1 MAGNTV
7 PLTKRLAIARAIER
21 RNGKARIREIRQQL
35 RKAKRDKA
43 FDLAF
48 DLAME
53 LDEAEDARPR
63 HGGRS

>member
-1 MAGNTV
+1 MTGNTV
-7 PLTKRLAIARAIER
+7 PLTKRLAIANAIER

-35 RKAKRDKA
+35 RKAKREKSW
-43 FDLAF
+43 DLAF

-63 HGGRS
+63 GRRA